1 MIKGAGMRIEEK
13 IQMRGY
19 LKRIFMFVSAI
30 AIVSARC
37 FAFDGGSWS
46 AVESDSSLKLF
57 QIAAGNENTVVG
69 RDKNGDTY
77 QLIDGVWKPLGG
89 GKSRW
94 IAAGSDGSIF
104 AVGKDTR
111 KLYRRKA
118 DAWEEVSGIDKL
130 SRVIVLDQD
139 HMWGTLSTK
148 QGVDVW
154 QFENGTWARP
164 LSADGKTPASNWK
177 NIAVAPGVFLVTDM
191 KGNLMMRSSKIAPA
205 KVAPEKKA
213 AKKAAKK
220 AEKKKKGAKKKK
232 KSAKKKSASEKAV
245 TKKKSAKKKGAKK
258 KAASKKKAGKK
269 KSAKK
274 KSAKK
279 KSAVKKKSSKKKS
292 AKKKKK
298 SAKKKSASK
307 KSGARKKKSSKKKKA
322 SKKSASLE

>member
-1 MIKGAGMRIEEK
+1 MRIEEK
-13 IQMRGY
+13 IQIRGY
-19 LKRIFMFVSAI
+19 AKRIFMLVSVM

-69 RDKNGDTY
+69 RDKSGDTY
-77 QLIDGVWKPLGG
+77 QLIDGAWKPLGG

-118 DAWEEVSGIDKL
+118 DSWEEVSGIDKL

-148 QGVDVW
+148 KGVDVW

-213 AKKAAKK
+213 AKKATKK
-220 AEKKKKGAKKKK
+220 AAKKKKGAKKKK
-232 KSAKKKSASEKAV
+232 KSAKKKSGDKKSA

-258 KAASKKKAGKK
+258 KAAGKKKADKKKSSKK

-274 KSAKK
+274 KGSKK
-279 KSAVKKKSSKKKS
+279 KSAVKKKSSKKKAAS
-292 AKKKKK
+292 KKKTGKKK
-298 SAKKKSASK
+298 SANK

-322 SKKSASLE
+322 SKKSASQE